1 MLLEL
6 MGDGDLL
13 NAVKIKN
20 VKSGEESVVEVA
32 GLFYAI
38 GHSPNTGF
46 LGNQITLDSDGYIQ
60 SNGVKTNVEGV
71 FACGDVCDKVYRQAI
86 VAAGSG
92 CQAALECEKYLQN

>member
-1 MLLEL
+1 M
-6 MGDGDLL
+6 
-13 NAVKIKN
+13 
-20 VKSGEESVVEVA
+20 A

-38 GHSPNTGF
+38 GHSPNTAF
-46 LGNQITLDSDGYIQ
+46 LDNQITLDSDGYIQ